1 LTTTR
6 ARPDLDWPEWLPAL
20 PDPDSP
26 DARIT
31 TLIILGGLVVSG
43 GLIWLALGD
52 WVPLALFAGGLVA
65 LASLILLVRHQ
76 FPPRSDVQRTMP
88 DWSVTFAATD
98 HPTIAIAITDE
109 AGRMICANQ
118 RFIDQ
123 FGAEMVP
130 PKLSLAGQ
138 GGDLL
143 AEAGRAA
150 WRDGEGRASGLV
162 AAGVPIDAEVRRV
175 GRGQDYLLWKFEPVA
190 RHDLAVEADA
200 MLVGR
205 PGRALGEGGFMAAAI
220 SPEGRI
226 RAANSAFAARA
237 AGAEA
242 GNIVGRDLASFL
254 RADER
259 NRIYFE
265 REGRKGVPLRLFHLP
280 LVDPLHVTDP
290 AEREKAPALVVLI
303 DEDPAGMD
311 KGTALGYVQ
320 TLLGLLPVGLA
331 MTDRDGR
338 FLFANDA
345 FLRAAGITEAELPPY
360 PGDLVVREDKG
371 AIADAV
377 RRHASGQ
384 AMAGDVALRLRNQP
398 DEPVTLS
405 LASLRGMGDAAV
417 LLSVKD
423 NSEESRL
430 KRQVA
435 QASKMQAIGQ
445 LAGGVA
451 HDFNNVLTAIIG
463 HCDLM
468 LMRHSPGDSD
478 YDDIQQIRS
487 NSNRAASL
495 TRHLLAFSR
504 QQTLRPQ
511 VLQLPDIVSDTS
523 ELLKRLIGEKIVLE
537 VQHDRNLGPVR
548 ADPGQLEQVIVNLA
562 VNGRDA
568 MLAKRPPGGTLTIR
582 TRKVTAAD
590 VRAMNSDI
598 LPVDDY
604 SAILVEDGGTGM
616 PPDVQ
621 ARIFEPFFTTK
632 EVGKGTGLGLSTVY
646 GIVKQSGGYIFVDSE
661 PGQGTTFSIYFP
673 VYRGGAVEQRSRK
686 QTAKVNP
693 GQWGHARLLLV
704 EDEDMVRAV
713 AERALTRQGFTVVTA
728 SDGEDGLE
736 RLGDSGP
743 FDLVVSDVVMPNLD
757 GPGMAVEMRKRMP
770 GLPILF
776 MSGYAEETLRQ
787 SISID
792 QVHFLPKP
800 FSVAQI
806 VDAVHGALAASAP
819 PPNQAPANEGKLP
832 T

>member
-1 LTTTR
+1 M
-6 ARPDLDWPEWLPAL
+6 PAL
-20 PDPDSP
+20 PDPDAP

-31 TLIILGGLVVSG
+31 ALIIVGALVLSG

-52 WVPLALFAGGLVA
+52 WVPLMLFAAGLVG
-65 LASLILLVRHQ
+65 LASLIMVYRRQ
-76 FPPRSDVQRTMP
+76 FPARVQVQAALP
-88 DWSVTFAATD
+88 DWSVTHAATD
-98 HPTIAIAITDE
+98 HPVIAIAITDE

-118 RFIDQ
+118 RFVDL
-123 FGAEMVP
+123 FGSEVVP
-130 PKLSLAGQ
+130 PKLPLAGQ

-150 WRDGEGRASGLV
+150 WRDGHGGAAGLV
-162 AAGVPIDAEVRRV
+162 TAGTRIDAAVQRV
-175 GRGQDYLLWKFEPVA
+175 GRGQDYLLWRFEPVQKF
-190 RHDLAVEADA
+190 DLALEADQ
-200 MLVGR
+200 MLAGR

-242 GNIVGRDLASFL
+242 GNVVGRDLASFL

-280 LVDPLHVTDP
+280 LVDPLHTTDP
-290 AEREKAPALVVLI
+290 EEREKAPALVVLI
-303 DEDPAGMD
+303 DEDASGMD

-320 TLLGLLPVGLA
+320 NLLGLLPVGLA

-345 FLRAAGITEAELPPY
+345 FIRAAGITEGTLPPY

-371 AIADAV
+371 ALAHPV

-384 AMAGDVALRLRNQP
+384 AMSADVALRLRHQP
-398 DEPVTLS
+398 DEPVTMS
-405 LASLRGMGDAAV
+405 LAGLRGMGDAAV
-417 LLSVKD
+417 LLSIKD

-504 QQTLRPQ
+504 QQRLRPQ

-562 VNGRDA
+562 VNARDA

-582 TRKVTAAD
+582 TRKITAAE
-590 VRAMNSDI
+590 VRAMASDI
-598 LPVDDY
+598 LPADDY
-604 SAILVEDGGTGM
+604 SAILVEDSGVGI

-632 EVGKGTGLGLSTVY
+632 DVGKGTGLGLSTVY

-661 PGQGTTFSIYFP
+661 TGKGTTFSIYFP

-686 QTAKVNP
+686 PVKVSA
-693 GQWGHARLLLV
+693 GQWGNARLLLV

-728 SDGEDGLE
+728 TDGEDGLE
-736 RLGDSGP
+736 RLTDSGP

-757 GPGMAVEMRKRMP
+757 GPGMAMEMRKRMP

-806 VDAVHGALAASAP
+806 VDAVHGALAAA
-819 PPNQAPANEGKLP
+819 ATP
-832 T
+832 TD

>member
-1 LTTTR
+1 M
-6 ARPDLDWPEWLPAL
+6 PAL
-20 PDPDSP
+20 PDPDAP

-31 TLIILGGLVVSG
+31 ALIIVGALVLSG

-52 WVPLALFAGGLVA
+52 WVPLMLFAAGLVG
-65 LASLILLVRHQ
+65 LASLIMVYRRQ
-76 FPPRSDVQRTMP
+76 FPARVQVQAALP
-88 DWSVTFAATD
+88 DWSVTHAATD
-98 HPTIAIAITDE
+98 HPIIAIAITDE

-118 RFIDQ
+118 RFVDL
-123 FGAEMVP
+123 FGSEVVP
-130 PKLSLAGQ
+130 PKLPLAGQ

-143 AEAGRAA
+143 AEAGRTA
-150 WRDGEGRASGLV
+150 WRDGHGGAAGLV
-162 AAGVPIDAEVRRV
+162 TAGTRIDAAVQRV
-175 GRGQDYLLWKFEPVA
+175 GRGQDYLLWRFEPVQKF
-190 RHDLAVEADA
+190 DLALEADQ
-200 MLVGR
+200 MLAGR

-242 GNIVGRDLASFL
+242 GNVVGRDLASFL

-280 LVDPLHVTDP
+280 LVDPLHTTDP
-290 AEREKAPALVVLI
+290 EEREKAPALVVLI
-303 DEDPAGMD
+303 DEDASGMD

-320 TLLGLLPVGLA
+320 NLLGLLPVGLA

-345 FLRAAGITEAELPPY
+345 FIRAAGITEGTLPPY

-371 AIADAV
+371 ALADAV

-384 AMAGDVALRLRNQP
+384 AMSADVALRLRHQP

-405 LASLRGMGDAAV
+405 LAGLRGMGDAAV
-417 LLSVKD
+417 LLSIKD

-562 VNGRDA
+562 VNARDA

-582 TRKVTAAD
+582 TRKITAAE
-590 VRAMNSDI
+590 VRAMASDI
-598 LPVDDY
+598 LPADDY
-604 SAILVEDGGTGM
+604 SAILVEDSGVGI

-632 EVGKGTGLGLSTVY
+632 DVGKGTGLGLSTVY

-661 PGQGTTFSIYFP
+661 TGKGTTFSIYFP

-686 QTAKVNP
+686 PVKVSA
-693 GQWGHARLLLV
+693 GQWGNARLLLV

-728 SDGEDGLE
+728 TDGEDGLE
-736 RLGDSGP
+736 RLTDSGP

-757 GPGMAVEMRKRMP
+757 GPGMAMEMRKRMP

-806 VDAVHGALAASAP
+806 VDAVHGALAAA
-819 PPNQAPANEGKLP
+819 ATP
-832 T
+832 TD